1 MKYIIEGD
9 ELGFTEPKE
18 EYVEIYKNWFNDLE
32 VNQFTSSLGAAFTKE
47 EEEDW
52 YETQAE
58 SDEATFTIHHLP
70 DDKPIGNCSLHNINR
85 GPDHAEMGIVL
96 GEKDYWNRGLGTEA
110 VRLITDYGFTALSL
124 HGISLWVKS
133 YNQRAIR
140 VYEKVGYQESG
151 RMRDFY
157 KVDGEYYDQVLM
169 DVLREEFYETNQ
181 HSIRD
186 QYLTGIQ

>member
-18 EYVEIYKNWFNDLE
+18 EYVELYKNWFNDLE
-32 VNQFTSSLGAAFTKE
+32 VNQFTSSLGAVFTKE

-52 YETQAE
+52 YEAQAE
-58 SDEATFTIHHLP
+58 NEEITFTIHHLL
-70 DDKPIGNCSLHNINR
+70 DDKPIGNCGLHNINR

-133 YNQRAIR
+133 YNKRAIR

-151 RMRDFY
+151 RMRDYY

-169 DVLREEFYETNQ
+169 DVLHEEFYETNQ
-181 HSIRD
+181 HSIRN
-186 QYLTGIQ
+186 QYLTGLE

>member
-18 EYVEIYKNWFNDLE
+18 EYLELYKDWFNDLE
-32 VNQFTSSLGAAFTKE
+32 VNQFVSNFGTVLTTEAE
-47 EEEDW
+47 ENW
-52 YETQAE
+52 YKSQAE
-58 SDEATFTIHHLP
+58 SDEATFTIHYLP
-70 DDKPIGNCSLHNINR
+70 DDKPIGNCGIHNVHQEN
-85 GPDHAEMGIVL
+85 DHAEMGIVL
-96 GEKDYWNRGLGTEA
+96 GEKEYWDRGLGTEA

-133 YNQRAIR
+133 YNKRAIR

-186 QYLTGIQ
+186 QYLTGIE